1 MLTTAVIP
9 QPLVQSTQIL
19 AQLKSGQIFR
29 VKGGGGTAM
38 IICHRHHA
46 ELAGPGAVVGGAF
59 DLDCCRLIPIGNV
72 SLVYAESRAERQQ
85 GYAIRQKWLGFTQ
98 KAMDSSVPLQRAR
111 HILILLER
119 YFGAEKV
126 SSLPDEVLAQ
136 LVGVLPKTLAM
147 ARRVNH
153 PQVESPQKEPQLI
166 AV

>member
-1 MLTTAVIP
+1 MLNTAVIP

-19 AQLKSGQIFR
+19 SQLKSGQIFR

-46 ELAGPGAVVGGAF
+46 ELAGPGAAVGSGF

-85 GYAIRQKWLGFTQ
+85 GYAIRQKWLGLTQ

-111 HILILLER
+111 NILILLEK
-119 YFGAEKV
+119 YFGAETV

-136 LVGVLPKTLAM
+136 LVGVLPKTLGM
-147 ARRVNH
+147 ARRDNQ
-153 PQVESPQKEPQLI
+153 PQVEKESQVI